1 MKSRLGSWLRTYRGR
16 RAESGQILVIFT
28 LSIVVVLAMTG
39 LALDAGSTFTQRR
52 EQQNAADLAALAAAN
67 HYLIN
72 NDEPAAIA
80 LAETIATDNGF
91 TNGVGDATVDVSIDT
106 SNGVLVTVAVG
117 DQHHNAFLGVV
128 GMPKWGVATS
138 ALAQAG
144 FPDTAYG
151 VSPFVF
157 SIGAF
162 DDDGTP
168 LYQTSTSFGETNDDA
183 PTGPLDFAWTN
194 FGTGN
199 VDSSEVADII
209 DGDLVIDKEIQY
221 GEYIGQFNSGNHST
235 LFDNVDT
242 YLSGLDLPVAVVDDN
257 GNFMGWAT
265 FHVESAV
272 GGSTKQITGYFVT
285 AFTSS
290 RLSVTACA
298 ALACPRYLGTYVLR
312 LAG

>member
-1 MKSRLGSWLRTYRGR
+1 MVPFAR
-16 RAESGQILVIFT
+16 RPRSDPDRRSEAGQILVIFT
-28 LSIVVVLAMTG
+28 LSIVVVLAITG
-39 LALDAGSTFTQRR
+39 LALDAGSTFTQKR

-72 NDEPAAIA
+72 NDEDAAIA
-80 LAETIATDNGF
+80 LAQTIATNNGY
-91 TNGVGDATVDVSIDT
+91 THAVDEATVVVSIDT
-106 SNGVLVTVAVG
+106 SNGVMVTVDVG

-128 GMPKWGVATS
+128 GMPTWGVATH

-151 VSPFVF
+151 ASPFVF

-168 LYQTSTSFGETNDDA
+168 LYQTPTAFGETNDDA
-183 PTGPLDFAWTN
+183 PTSPLDFAWTN

-209 DGDLVIDKEIQY
+209 DGDLVIDKEIQF

-265 FHVESAV
+265 FHVDSAE
-272 GGSTKQITGYFVT
+272 GGSTKQITGYFVSS
-285 AFTSS
+285 FTSG